1 MNPPESHFFGVGTL
15 FLFLLPAACSV
26 LLTYGMTK
34 VAARIRLTDK
44 PGDAKFHAVETPLG
58 GGVAMFLS
66 LLTLFIFPEMRTGQV
81 YVIVTAASSLT
92 LLGLIDDYRKLPGA
106 YKFVLLVVITLVC
119 SRFELVAKTTRI
131 PPVDLLI
138 TVLWMVGISSAF
150 NAIDNIDGL
159 ATGVAIIASFFFFV
173 VAWQTNQVVFGGI
186 SIALAGSCLGFL
198 VFNFPPAKIFM
209 GDSGSFFL
217 GFVLA
222 AFGVMGKWHSNAVI
236 ASTIPILILGLPM
249 FDLFF
254 TVLWR
259 HLHGVTRTL
268 KALLN
273 HCDTDHVSHRLVGLG
288 LRKRQAVILL
298 YLVSAS
304 FGISAT
310 TLRNAAPTEAL
321 LLLLQAFLIATV
333 LILVV
338 TVRARGKQPT
348 DAPAASQESRER
360 DEEED

>member
-1 MNPPESHFFGVGTL
+1 MNQLGLQFFGVEAL
-15 FLFLLPAACSV
+15 FVFLLPAACS
-26 LLTYGMTK
+26 LLFTYGMTK
-34 VAARIRLTDK
+34 AAGRVGLVDK
-44 PGDAKFHAVETPLG
+44 PGDAKFHSEDTPLG
-58 GGVAMFLS
+58 GGIAMFLS
-66 LLTLFIFPEMRTGQV
+66 LLTLFLFPEMRTSQV
-81 YVIVTAASSLT
+81 YVIAIAAFSLT
-92 LLGLIDDYRKLPGA
+92 VLGLIDDYKPLPGA
-106 YKFVLLVVITLVC
+106 YKFVLLVIITLVC

-131 PPVDLLI
+131 PPVDLMI

-159 ATGVAIIASFFFFV
+159 ATGIAVIASFFFYV
-173 VAWQTNQVVFGGI
+173 VAWQTNQVVLGGV

-217 GFVLA
+217 GFILA
-222 AFGVMGKWHSNAVI
+222 ALGVMGKWHSNAVI

-288 LRKRQAVILL
+288 LGKRQAVILL

-304 FGISAT
+304 FGVSAS
-310 TLRNAAPTEAL
+310 TLRNAVPIEAL
-321 LLLLQAFLIATV
+321 LMLF
-333 LILVV
+333 
-338 TVRARGKQPT
+338 RWC
-348 DAPAASQESRER
+348 
-360 DEEED
+360 